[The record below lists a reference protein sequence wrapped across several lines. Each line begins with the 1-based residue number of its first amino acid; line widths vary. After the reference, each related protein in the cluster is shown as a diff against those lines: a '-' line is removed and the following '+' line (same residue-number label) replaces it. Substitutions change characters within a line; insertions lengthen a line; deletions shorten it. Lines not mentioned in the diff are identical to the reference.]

1 MFIKFERIAVLKFAI
16 ILAVVASAAA
26 VSLVFEPGVERTSAS
41 AFGPSASF
49 TGAPSEA
56 NCTACH
62 ASFPVNSGTGSVTI
76 SGIPAN
82 YLPGQVIP
90 ITVRTAQSD
99 ATIYGFQLT
108 AIDREGKQIGTVDLP
123 SQTPAQMQTIVGLV
137 NGKTRTYVEHTV
149 DGITPTTF
157 GSKSW
162 TFNWTAPATRKGK
175 ISFYAAGNAADSSGS
190 PSGDYI
196 YTTAESTLTGTNVS
210 SFDSDTAS
218 DTAVWRP
225 SDGVWYSLNSSDGGF
240 QAIQF
245 GSSGDKITPGD
256 FDGDGI
262 TDRGVFRPST
272 GAWYVLESGGG
283 TLIMG
288 FGQNGDIPV
297 QADYDGD
304 LKTDVAVYR
313 PSTGLWYI
321 WGSTSGLIVRQF
333 GLSTDRPTPGDFDG
347 DGVSD
352 LAVYRAST
360 GVWYVQASTAGFRT
374 VQFGLSEDR
383 PVVGDYDGDGRSDI
397 AVYRPSTGV
406 WYVNRSTDGF
416 YAAQFGNATDIP
428 APNDIEGDG
437 KTDISVFRPSTGLWY
452 GLRSSDQGLYV
463 AAFGTNGDVPVPAG
477 YLP

>member
-1 MFIKFERIAVLKFAI
+1 MFIKFDRIATIKAAAI
-16 ILAVVASAAA
+16 LLAVIVALAA
-26 VSLVFEPGVERTSAS
+26 SLAFEPTVERTAAS
-41 AFGPSASF
+41 AYGPSASF

-62 ASFPVNSGTGSVTI
+62 GSFPVNSGTGSVTI

-90 ITVRTAQSD
+90 VTVRVAQAD

-108 AIDREGKQIGTVDLP
+108 AIDREGAQVGTVALP
-123 SQTPAQMQTIVGLV
+123 APTPAQMQTIVGLV
-137 NGKTRTYVEHTV
+137 NGKTRNYVEHTV
-149 DGITPTTF
+149 DGITPTVF

-162 TFNWTAPATRKGK
+162 TFNWTAPASRKGK
-175 ISFYAAGNAADSSGS
+175 ISFYAAGNAADSNGG

-196 YTTAESTLTGTNVS
+196 YTTAESTLTGTAVS
-210 SFDSDTAS
+210 SFDDDTAS
-218 DTAVWRP
+218 DTAVWRS
-225 SDGVWYSLNSSDGGF
+225 SDGVWYSLNSSNGAF

-245 GSSGDKITPGD
+245 GANGDRITPGD
-256 FDGDGI
+256 YDGDGI
-262 TDRGVFRPST
+262 TDRAVFRPST
-272 GAWYVLESGGG
+272 GAWYVLKSGGG

-288 FGQNGDIPV
+288 FGLNGDIPV

-313 PSTGLWYI
+313 PSNGLWYI
-321 WGSTSGLIVRQF
+321 WGSTSGLIVRSF
-333 GLSTDRPTPGDFDG
+333 GLSTDLPATGDFDA
-347 DGVSD
+347 DGVAD
-352 LAVYRAST
+352 LAVFRPST
-360 GVWYVQASTAGFRT
+360 GVWYIQASTAGFRT
-374 VQFGLSEDR
+374 AQFGLSEDR

-406 WYVNRSTDGF
+406 WYVMRSTDGF
-416 YAAQFGNATDIP
+416 YAAQFGNATDIT
-428 APNDIEGDG
+428 APNDIDGDG

-452 GLRSSDQGLYV
+452 GLRSSDQQLFV
-463 AAFGTNGDVPVPAG
+463 AAFGTSGDVPVASG

>member
-1 MFIKFERIAVLKFAI
+1 MFIKFDRIATIKAAAI
-16 ILAVVASAAA
+16 LLAVIVALAA
-26 VSLVFEPGVERTSAS
+26 SLAFEPTVERTAAS
-41 AFGPSASF
+41 AYGPSASF

-62 ASFPVNSGTGSVTI
+62 GSFPVNSGTGSVTI

-90 ITVRTAQSD
+90 VTVRVAQAD

-108 AIDREGKQIGTVDLP
+108 AIDREGAQVGTVALP
-123 SQTPAQMQTIVGLV
+123 APTPAQMQTIVGLV
-137 NGKTRTYVEHTV
+137 NGKTRNYVEHTV
-149 DGITPTTF
+149 DGITPTVF

-162 TFNWTAPATRKGK
+162 TFNWTAPASRKGK
-175 ISFYAAGNAADSSGS
+175 ISFYAAGNAADSNGG

-196 YTTAESTLTGTNVS
+196 YTTAESTLTGTAVS
-210 SFDSDTAS
+210 SFDDDTAS

-225 SDGVWYSLNSSDGGF
+225 SDGVWYSLNSSNGAF

-245 GSSGDKITPGD
+245 GANGDRITPGD
-256 FDGDGI
+256 YDGDGI
-262 TDRGVFRPST
+262 TDRAVFRPST
-272 GAWYVLESGGG
+272 GAWYVLKSGGG

-288 FGQNGDIPV
+288 FGLNGDIPV

-313 PSTGLWYI
+313 PSNGLWYI
-321 WGSTSGLIVRQF
+321 WGSTSGLIVRSF
-333 GLSTDRPTPGDFDG
+333 GLSTDLPATGDFDA
-347 DGVSD
+347 DGVAD
-352 LAVYRAST
+352 LAVFRPST
-360 GVWYVQASTAGFRT
+360 GVWYIQASTAGFRT
-374 VQFGLSEDR
+374 AQFGLSEDR

-406 WYVNRSTDGF
+406 WYVMRSTDGF
-416 YAAQFGNATDIP
+416 YAAQFGNATDIT
-428 APNDIEGDG
+428 APNDIDGDG

-452 GLRSSDQGLYV
+452 GLRSSDQQLFV
-463 AAFGTNGDVPVPAG
+463 AAFGTSGDVPVASG